1 MSFMRSVFYST
12 WLRVGVYIII
22 GIIVNTSP
30 PHVPSFSGQ
39 FGIGQELHSLG
50 QYILSVMLW
59 PLSLWKPTFTVGKWT
74 GL

>member
-39 FGIGQELHSLG
+39 FNAGMELHSLA

-59 PLSLWKPTFTVGKWT
+59 PLSLWHPTFTVGKWT